1 MKKIPAGACAWL
13 LPLIASACPICDT
26 DTGRQVRAGI
36 FDENFWIT
44 LAMVL
49 APFPVLLLVL
59 LAMHL
64 GWSRFAAHH
73 PFKPRQNN
81 ITNQHANP

>member
-26 DTGRQVRAGI
+26 DTGRQVRAGK

-64 GWSRFAAHH
+64 GWSRFAVL

-81 ITNQHANP
+81 ITNQHPNP